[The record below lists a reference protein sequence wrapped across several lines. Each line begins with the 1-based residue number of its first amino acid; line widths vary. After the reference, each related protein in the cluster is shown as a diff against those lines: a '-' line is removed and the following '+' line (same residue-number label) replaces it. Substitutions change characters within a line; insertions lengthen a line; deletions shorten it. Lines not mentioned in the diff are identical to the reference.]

1 MNRHGFVEG
10 LTVLLAQRKL
20 ISPIDMARL
29 HTEFAQQDGVAFEDF
44 LLEQGIVE
52 REDLLETLSQY
63 YGVPQL
69 DTVGTFFDHQFLR
82 LLPLEV
88 MLEHLVIPY
97 LREEGS
103 DTLWVVAADPSNP
116 HILEL
121 LGLYVTHDIAFM
133 VGLPQDIRDALREYY
148 DESDTYQPNSIENQL
163 MERSSG
169 SVFTAHELDGRI
181 PNILDA
187 TIDDYE
193 RD

>member
-1 MNRHGFVEG
+1 MNRNGFVEG
-10 LTVLLAQRKL
+10 LSVLLTHRKL
-20 ISPIDMARL
+20 IQPTDMVRL
-29 HTEFAQQDGVAFEDF
+29 HIDFAQQDGVAFEDF

-52 REDLLETLSQY
+52 REELLEALSQY

-69 DTVGTFFDHQFLR
+69 DVVGTFFDHQFLR

-103 DTLWVVAADPSNP
+103 DTLWVIAADPSDP

-169 SVFTAHELDGRI
+169 SVFTAQELDGRI

>member
-10 LTVLLAQRKL
+10 ITVLLAQRKL

-103 DTLWVVAADPSNP
+103 DTLWVVAADPSDP